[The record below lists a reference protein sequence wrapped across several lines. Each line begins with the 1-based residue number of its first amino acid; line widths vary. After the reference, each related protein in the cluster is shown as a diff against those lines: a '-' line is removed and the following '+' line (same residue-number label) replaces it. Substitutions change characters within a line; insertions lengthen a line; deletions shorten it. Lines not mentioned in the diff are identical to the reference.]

1 MLRLW
6 ICNIKLRIPFSSLH
20 PLLPLPSRPSTP
32 FCRSPLVPPPPSAT
46 TNLWTVFKILCH
58 FQWLIHFSSEINFR
72 KAKAFVK
79 IIDSSI
85 FLHIMT
91 RTMIQTKC
99 GDLHEVEVLKVM
111 KTPKGFECRNRPGR
125 TANYRRRRN
134 QLIYMVHEVKL

>member
-1 MLRLW
+1 MDAHLRG
-6 ICNIKLRIPFSSLH
+6 RSR
-20 PLLPLPSRPSTP
+20 SRPRVDVDHAELAAP
-32 FCRSPLVPPPPSAT
+32 EAAHGQLT
-46 TNLWTVFKILCH
+46 TKLWSVFKILCH

-91 RTMIQTKC
+91 HSMIQTKC

-111 KTPKGFECRNRPGR
+111 KTP
-125 TANYRRRRN
+125 
-134 QLIYMVHEVKL
+134 